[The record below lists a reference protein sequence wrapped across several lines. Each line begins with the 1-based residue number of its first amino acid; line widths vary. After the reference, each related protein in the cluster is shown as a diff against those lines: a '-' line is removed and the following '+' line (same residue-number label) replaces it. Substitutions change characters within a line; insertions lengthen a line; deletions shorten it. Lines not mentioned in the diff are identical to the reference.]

1 MKKFKLIHGKKE
13 FGTMSFNGFFIFE
26 LRGDIDLKEW
36 EKFGIIPVDEKTRK
50 CESVDLFNY
59 INSRLPIHL
68 RNADK
73 EEKIEYIARSGL
85 KVASDNFEFVS
96 EGL

>member
-1 MKKFKLIHGKKE
+1 MKKFKLIHGKTE
-13 FGTMSFNGFFIFE
+13 FGAMSFNGSFIFE
-26 LRGDIDLKEW
+26 LNENIDLKEW
-36 EKFGIIPVDEKTRK
+36 GKFGIIPIDGKTRK
-50 CESVDLFNY
+50 CESADLFTY

-73 EEKIEYIARSGL
+73 EEKIKYIEESGL

-96 EGL
+96 